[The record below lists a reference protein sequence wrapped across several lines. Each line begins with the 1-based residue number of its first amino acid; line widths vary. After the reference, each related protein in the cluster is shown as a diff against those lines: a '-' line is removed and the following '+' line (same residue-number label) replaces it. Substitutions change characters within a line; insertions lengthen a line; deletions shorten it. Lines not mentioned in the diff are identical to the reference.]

1 MSIRTV
7 KTGNEESI
15 MNKIAIEM
23 GFYQNYSL
31 KLLEDV
37 FSRAVVDELVP
48 DLADDV
54 LDNTDVDGARRSRH
68 FRFSL
73 EDSSQP
79 PMNSPSGR
87 HRSEDDENSR
97 ENETKKLSRTR
108 KSSRRE
114 VKSRNWTEKVGEG
127 PRV

>member
-15 MNKIAIEM
+15 INKITIEM

-68 FRFSL
+68 FR
-73 EDSSQP
+73 
-79 PMNSPSGR
+79 
-87 HRSEDDENSR
+87 
-97 ENETKKLSRTR
+97 LSRRFLSTSDELPLRTSPIHRRR
-108 KSSRRE
+108 KFSGKRNEKTSQDKKIESPRSQIAKLDGESRR
-114 VKSRNWTEKVGEG
+114 RA
-127 PRV
+127 